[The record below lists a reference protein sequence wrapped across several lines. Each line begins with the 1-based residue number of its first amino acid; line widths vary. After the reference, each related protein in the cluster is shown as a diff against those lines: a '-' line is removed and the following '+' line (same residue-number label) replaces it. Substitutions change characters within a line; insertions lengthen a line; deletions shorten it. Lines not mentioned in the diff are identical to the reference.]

1 MSDNWV
7 VQNLENALETWNE
20 KLAEIWQLLTQSP
33 ENFKGG
39 TIWNVIKTINGTV
52 QAIGLALLVLF
63 FVVGIVKTCGSF
75 AEVKK
80 PEVAIKLF
88 VRFALAKA
96 VVTYGLELM
105 MALFSIVQGVIS
117 TIMTA
122 AGMGTAQQTVL
133 PAEIVTAIEDCGFW
147 ESIPLWAVAFLSRFC
162 LLSWSSRYMAAFFA
176 CISTRP
182 LPRFPFRPL
191 RGNPSSKLA
200 GVF

>member
-75 AEVKK
+75 AEVKSRRWRSSC
-80 PEVAIKLF
+80 LS
-88 VRFALAKA
+88 ALHWRKR
-96 VVTYGLELM
+96 
-105 MALFSIVQGVIS
+105 SS
-117 TIMTA
+117 P
-122 AGMGTAQQTVL
+122 MG
-133 PAEIVTAIEDCGFW
+133 
-147 ESIPLWAVAFLSRFC
+147 
-162 LLSWSSRYMAAFFA
+162 WS
-176 CISTRP
+176 
-182 LPRFPFRPL
+182 
-191 RGNPSSKLA
+191 
-200 GVF
+200 